1 MSRPFNRD
9 VNIVSTGVQALV
21 ESANRLGLIWN
32 LRPATVVALVEEQV
46 TVVMDGDTEVVTT
59 TSLIG
64 PPPIDGR
71 VMVLIV
77 PPAGLFIIGLP
88 GGISYPR
95 YGNFWAGEASQTDSS
110 AIGAEAVL
118 MNTPPVLYY
127 EGRAYKFSY
136 GGWVTASTTNTVT
149 FRVREDT
156 ISGTIQ
162 INSNLF
168 SGSTSTRP
176 MESRCI
182 LRCIGTREL
191 SWALTMEASTGT
203 AIQNGNATRPRWF
216 TVEDVG
222 PDDDYEDW
230 PSF

>member
-1 MSRPFNRD
+1 MSQPFSRD
-9 VNIVSTGVQALV
+9 ANLVSTGIQALV
-21 ESANRLGLIWN
+21 ESANRLGLTWR
-32 LRPATVVALVEEQV
+32 LRPATVVSLVEEQV

-64 PPPIDGR
+64 PAPVDGR
-71 VMVLIV
+71 VMVMIV
-77 PPAGLFIIGLP
+77 PPAGLFIVGIP
-88 GGISYPR
+88 GGVSYPR
-95 YGNFWAGEASQTDSS
+95 YGNLWAAEASQADSS

-118 MNTPPVLYY
+118 MNTPVATYFS
-127 EGRAYKFSY
+127 ERAYKFSY

-149 FRVREDT
+149 FRVRESN

-168 SGSTSTRP
+168 TGTTSARP
-176 MESRCI
+176 MESQAI
-182 LRCIGTREL
+182 LRCIATKEL

-203 AIQNGNATRPRWF
+203 ATQNGSSVRPRWF
-216 TVEDVG
+216 TIEDAG
-222 PDDDYEDW
+222 PADFYGNW